1 MGLSLQATHTETLIS
16 AALSLNGDVGL
27 VSGPVP
33 SLLRD
38 SVFSDSG
45 APPGLYSAS
54 LIREQVK
61 CGNANFLLN
70 AFSPVQQRHL
80 HTSLPHLISAMHNT

>member
-16 AALSLNGDVGL
+16 AALSLNGEVGL

-38 SVFSDSG
+38 SVFSETRVY
-45 APPGLYSAS
+45 LLAS
-54 LIREQVK
+54 TVLHLSESRLSVEMPI
-61 CGNANFLLN
+61 
-70 AFSPVQQRHL
+70 FS
-80 HTSLPHLISAMHNT
+80 